1 MIHVSNA
8 TLIIVKPVQQISVQ
22 IVLMDMDLFI
32 MMKVTSTH
40 VNFVNEVAYNVMVN
54 KKFVR
59 YVTSSTIYRI
69 LYA

>member
-1 MIHVSNA
+1 MIPVSNA

-32 MMKVTSTH
+32 MMKVMSTH
-40 VNFVNEVAYNVMVN
+40 VNFVREVAYNAMAN

-59 YVTSSTIYRI
+59 YVTSNTIYRI
-69 LYA
+69 LCA